1 VNFEP
6 IASIFRG
13 MASANRPDPGQSAIR
28 ARLMHR
34 KRLMMDG
41 YREPDKGALD
51 VLHRRG
57 LPPLSSD
64 SPVWIDAYRK
74 KCSHRAVR
82 TNRNTLAALAVFL
95 TATAATFAANPLV
108 GTWKLNEGKSKFA
121 PGATKNT
128 TVTYT
133 PAKGDMIKC
142 TVDGV
147 DKDGKPIHWTWVGK
161 FDGKPY
167 QIKGS
172 PSFDTLTYKPV
183 NDRTN
188 KTTATKAGKVVMT
201 GTITVAKDGKSRVV
215 TLTGTD
221 ANGQK
226 FTDVT
231 YYDKQQ

>member
-1 VNFEP
+1 MLTSRSENESYY
-6 IASIFRG
+6 ASG
-13 MASANRPDPGQSAIR
+13 SGGVVDSNRSNLCCQSPHGH
-28 ARLMHR
+28 L
-34 KRLMMDG
+34 
-41 YREPDKGALD
+41 E
-51 VLHRRG
+51 V
-57 LPPLSSD
+57 
-64 SPVWIDAYRK
+64 
-74 KCSHRAVR
+74 
-82 TNRNTLAALAVFL
+82 
-95 TATAATFAANPLV
+95 
-108 GTWKLNEGKSKFA
+108 NEGKSKFA
-121 PGATKNT
+121 PGAIKNT

-142 TVDGV
+142 VVDGV
-147 DKDGKPIHWTWVGK
+147 DKDDKPIHWTWVGK

-215 TLTGTD
+215 TLTGTG

-226 FTDVT
+226 FTDMT

>member
-1 VNFEP
+1 MTTGTLMKV
-6 IASIFRG
+6 
-13 MASANRPDPGQSAIR
+13 
-28 ARLMHR
+28 RLT
-34 KRLMMDG
+34 
-41 YREPDKGALD
+41 YYTGAVFCLYPQI
-51 VLHRRG
+51 
-57 LPPLSSD
+57 PP
-64 SPVWIDAYRK
+64 WIDAYRR

-82 TNRNTLAALAVFL
+82 TNRTTLAALTVLL
-95 TATAATFAANPLV
+95 TATAATFAANPLM

-128 TVTYT
+128 TVTYA
-133 PAKGDMIKC
+133 PAKDDMVKC

-183 NDRTN
+183 KDRTN
-188 KTTATKAGKVVMT
+188 KTTARKAGKVVMT
-201 GTITVAKDGKSRVV
+201 GTMTVAKDGKSRIVK
-215 TLTGTD
+215 LTGTD

-226 FTDVT
+226 FTDMT

>member
-1 VNFEP
+1 LTP
-6 IASIFRG
+6 IGEHADI
-13 MASANRPDPGQSAIR
+13 A
-28 ARLMHR
+28 
-34 KRLMMDG
+34 
-41 YREPDKGALD
+41 
-51 VLHRRG
+51 
-57 LPPLSSD
+57 
-64 SPVWIDAYRK
+64 
-74 KCSHRAVR
+74 AVR
-82 TNRNTLAALAVFL
+82 TNRTIPVVLALLL
-95 TATAATFAANPLV
+95 TATATFAANLLM

-128 TVTYT
+128 TVTYA

-147 DKDGKPIHWTWVGK
+147 DKDGKAIHWTWNGEIRC
-161 FDGKPY
+161 KPY

-172 PSFDTLTYKPV
+172 PFFDTLTYEPV

-201 GTITVAKDGKSRVV
+201 ATITVAKDGKSRVV
-215 TLTGTD
+215 TLKGTG

-226 FTDVT
+226 FTDTT

>member
-1 VNFEP
+1 MT
-6 IASIFRG
+6 AG
-13 MASANRPDPGQSAIR
+13 
-28 ARLMHR
+28 RLM
-34 KRLMMDG
+34 KMRLTS
-41 YREPDKGALD
+41 YAHAVFRLYPQI
-51 VLHRRG
+51 
-57 LPPLSSD
+57 LPI
-64 SPVWIDAYRK
+64 WIDAHWR

-82 TNRNTLAALAVFL
+82 PNRTTLAVLAVLL
-95 TATAATFAANPLV
+95 TASAATFAANPLM
-108 GTWKLNEGKSKFA
+108 GTWKLNESKSRFA
-121 PGATKNT
+121 PGGTKNT
-128 TVTYT
+128 AVTYAA
-133 PAKGDMIKC
+133 AKGDMIKC

-147 DKDGKPIHWTWVGK
+147 DKDSKPIHWTWVGK

-215 TLTGTD
+215 ELTGTD
-221 ANGQK
+221 ASGQK
-226 FTDVT
+226 FTDMT

>member
-1 VNFEP
+1 M
-6 IASIFRG
+6 SL
-13 MASANRPDPGQSAIR
+13 
-28 ARLMHR
+28 ARR
-34 KRLMMDG
+34 S
-41 YREPDKGALD
+41 
-51 VLHRRG
+51 
-57 LPPLSSD
+57 PLLSQTSLC
-64 SPVWIDAYRK
+64 WIDASRR
-74 KCSHRAVR
+74 KCSNRAVKP
-82 TNRNTLAALAVFL
+82 NPTLAVALALLL
-95 TATAATFAANPLV
+95 TTTAGTFAANPLM

-142 TVDGV
+142 AVNGV

-161 FDGKPY
+161 LDGTPY

-188 KTTATKAGKVVMT
+188 KTTDKKAGKGVMT

-215 TLTGTD
+215 KLTGMD

-226 FTDVT
+226 FTDMT
-231 YYDKQQ
+231 YYDKQP